1 MTGLSWTKEL
11 RWLYVRKR
19 AVLTVLVLSCAF
31 GAFRHFHAP
40 DEASAAAIALFVSL
54 IVSAWMGVRVWSV
67 LGGFLY
73 NRLRALKDRL
83 APLEC
88 RLDRLIIAS
97 GQDPEQYEGEDKP
110 SNPSSW
116 SAKVDILLF
125 SFAVRF
131 SPGFLFTAVYDFLL
145 AYIEW
150 RTGILGMR
158 VDLAGFYLLVG
169 CLGTILFVWGMVY
182 QWLTLHNAERK
193 VKLYE
198 EIVVL
203 LENGQATQAI
213 EIAKARDNGRTQQTY
228 ERKLRF
234 YEQIERWIYRW
245 VGVPTP
251 A

>member
-1 MTGLSWTKEL
+1 M
-11 RWLYVRKR
+11 
-19 AVLTVLVLSCAF
+19 VLSCAF

-40 DEASAAAIALFVSL
+40 DEVSAVAIALFVSL
-54 IVSAWMGVRVWSV
+54 IVPAWMGVRVWSV

-73 NRLRALKDRL
+73 NRLCALKDRL
-83 APLEC
+83 APLQC

-125 SFAVRF
+125 SSAVGF
-131 SPGFLFTAVYDFLL
+131 SPGFLVLAVHEFLL

-150 RTGILGMR
+150 RTGIFGMR
-158 VDLAGFYLLVG
+158 ADSAGLYLSVG
-169 CLGTILFVWGMVY
+169 CLGTILFVWGVAY
-182 QWLTLHNAERK
+182 QWRTLCKAERK

-203 LENGQATQAI
+203 VENGQATQAI
-213 EIAKARDNGRTQQTY
+213 EIAKARDNGRTQQNY
-228 ERKLRF
+228 ERMLRF
-234 YEQIERWIYRW
+234 YEQIEQQWIYRW
-245 VGVPTP
+245 VGVPTNES
-251 A
+251 AAR